1 MKPLYLWKQL
11 SKSFPKL
18 INVSCFRLAAPI
30 MKTSKLPTNAK
41 KIKELDLEDS
51 SLYKLSKS
59 SGYVAALEETLE
71 GVDQEAKDQLYLELK
86 DACITQLKYL
96 HSHLPFD
103 RPLIMAAA
111 FADPKKRNLGSLPDL
126 AVSAANELK
135 RFTAAE
141 VTKVRVQAQS
151 YQALPSHLVPE
162 FDSMEDRVDQ
172 WWTKIF
178 KVLEEQMS
186 EPPMELIRLV
196 KFLLILPHGQA
207 TVEGGFSTTK
217 AILDN
222 RASLG
227 DKSVKGQKLV
237 ISAVR
242 ACGGADKVPV
252 TKEVLAAV
260 KASASKYKADMEK
273 EQEEKRKA
281 EENAKGEAEAKKIR
295 EEKEEKK
302 RSWESKKKKV
312 EDKLKT
318 LEDQMENQDNVMSA
332 NLRRAQTVKDDR
344 VKLSCLG
351 TIKECQEKLKEKR
364 KEQSKLQEELKK
376 LLERKPK
383 N

>member
-1 MKPLYLWKQL
+1 
-11 SKSFPKL
+11 
-18 INVSCFRLAAPI
+18 

-41 KIKELDLEDS
+41 KIKELDLVDS

-141 VTKVRVQAQS
+141 VTKVRMQAAT
-151 YQALPSHLVPE
+151 YKALPSHLVPE
-162 FDSMEDRVDQ
+162 FDSRDDRVDH
-172 WWTKIF
+172 WWCKIF
-178 KVLEEQMS
+178 EVLEEQLS
-186 EPPMELIRLV
+186 EPPNELIRLM

-207 TVEGGFSTTK
+207 TVESGFSTTK
-217 AILDN
+217 AIVDN

-237 ISAVR
+237 SSVVR
-242 ACGGADKVPV
+242 ACGGADKV
-252 TKEVLAAV
+252 K
-260 KASASKYKADMEK
+260 
-273 EQEEKRKA
+273 
-281 EENAKGEAEAKKIR
+281 
-295 EEKEEKK
+295 
-302 RSWESKKKKV
+302 
-312 EDKLKT
+312 
-318 LEDQMENQDNVMSA
+318 
-332 NLRRAQTVKDDR
+332 
-344 VKLSCLG
+344 
-351 TIKECQEKLKEKR
+351 
-364 KEQSKLQEELKK
+364 
-376 LLERKPK
+376 KPK
-383 N
+383 NI

>member
-1 MKPLYLWKQL
+1 
-11 SKSFPKL
+11 
-18 INVSCFRLAAPI
+18 
-30 MKTSKLPTNAK
+30 MKTTKLPTNAK
-41 KIKELDLEDS
+41 EVKELDLEDS

-71 GVDQEAKDQLYLELK
+71 GVDQEDKDQLYMEFK
-86 DACITQLKYL
+86 EACITQLKYL
-96 HSHLPFD
+96 QSHLPFD
-103 RPLIMAAA
+103 RPLIMAAT

-207 TVEGGFSTTK
+207 TV
-217 AILDN
+217 
-222 RASLG
+222 
-227 DKSVKGQKLV
+227 
-237 ISAVR
+237 
-242 ACGGADKVPV
+242 
-252 TKEVLAAV
+252 TKEVLA
-260 KASASKYKADMEK
+260 KYKADMEK

-281 EENAKGEAEAKKIR
+281 EEKEQEEKRKAEENAKGEADAKKP
-295 EEKEEKK
+295 
-302 RSWESKKKKV
+302 
-312 EDKLKT
+312 
-318 LEDQMENQDNVMSA
+318 
-332 NLRRAQTVKDDR
+332 
-344 VKLSCLG
+344 
-351 TIKECQEKLKEKR
+351 
-364 KEQSKLQEELKK
+364 
-376 LLERKPK
+376 KPK